1 MRIFDFALIF
11 VVIAGNGLIWLS
23 TDAYNVKLLTR
34 EHGILENAQTVL
46 LILSS
51 IAFLFGIAGRD
62 AAVKS
67 LSIAFAALCF
77 VMLFRE
83 IDWRRLNVPEW
94 LAWTESA
101 PQRDILFIGLVL
113 AIAAY
118 LYWQRNSMPGWIRL
132 LSWPHAWTIYACAA
146 LLMVSFVMD
155 IGFVGGEQG
164 RRWEEMLEFDA
175 YVLLLVFAL
184 QYALGAI
191 LSRPSS

>member
-1 MRIFDFALIF
+1 MRTFDFALIF
-11 VVIAGNGLIWLS
+11 VVIAGNILIWLS
-23 TDAYNVKLLTR
+23 TDADNVKLLTR

-51 IAFLFGIAGRD
+51 IAFLFGIAGRE

-83 IDWRRLNVPEW
+83 IDWRRLNVPDW
-94 LAWTESA
+94 LVWTESA
-101 PQRDILFIGLVL
+101 PQRDLLFIGLVL

-118 LYWQRNSMPGWIRL
+118 LYWQRSMMPGWIRH
-132 LSWPHAWTIYACAA
+132 LSWPRAWTIYACGA

-155 IGFVGGEQG
+155 VGFVGGEQG
-164 RRWEEMLEFDA
+164 RRWEEMVELDA
-175 YVLLLVFAL
+175 YIFLLVFAL
-184 QYALGAI
+184 QYAVGADWA
-191 LSRPSS
+191 RRSS